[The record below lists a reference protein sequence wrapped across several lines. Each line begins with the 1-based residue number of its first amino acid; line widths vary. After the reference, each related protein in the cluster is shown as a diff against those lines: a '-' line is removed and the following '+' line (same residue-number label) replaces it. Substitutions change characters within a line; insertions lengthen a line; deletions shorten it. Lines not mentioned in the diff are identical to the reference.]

1 MTRLIRPV
9 ASLNI
14 VLAHNGPGDAAGF
27 LLLGTLPLA
36 IAFALKQLLQNFSLC
51 RILFALQ
58 LPAEPLD
65 ILVDILGGD
74 PAFVILHAP
83 SRAESTIESST
94 GNDPTVSAMPQ
105 PNKC

>member
-51 RILFALQ
+51 RILFARQ
-58 LPAEPLD
+58 LPAEPL
-65 ILVDILGGD
+65 DILGGD

-83 SRAESTIESST
+83 SRAGSTIESST